1 MEFLVSLVEL
11 FDTIVKVIGFIV
23 LAYILILPYISENDI
38 KTVNRYSTVIM
49 VIVITLCLFIY
60 VMKVLKLL

>member
-23 LAYILILPYISENDI
+23 LAYILILPYISENDT
-38 KTVNRYSTVIM
+38 KTVNRYSTVI
-49 VIVITLCLFIY
+49 IVITLCLFIY